1 MKKLVNAVIIPY
13 IYLQILATQTTL
25 LGDLSVENKT
35 YYDMTLL
42 DNAQPKLVHRQF
54 GQKRPIPKGSGK
66 TIEFRKYTKLAKAL
80 TPLTEGVT
88 PAGNSLKVTNK
99 TATIA
104 QYGDYIVL
112 SDILELT
119 AIDNNIVQATKV
131 LGYQAGETDDTV
143 VRNVMQSGTNVE
155 YAASSGTRATDRGQ
169 LTSAYKMT
177 VADAMLI
184 MATFRANDVKPMSD
198 GNYACIIHPHV
209 AYDMKRDSEWR
220 DMFKYANP
228 ENLYNGEIGRI
239 DGCVFVQS
247 SEAMVNWGENFNGTY
262 RTLTVNLSAGYSGA
276 ITSITF
282 DGAGTIEEG
291 ALVGRYININGIVA
305 KITANTATTITFAS
319 TNFGNVP
326 DNTVIYPG
334 EGGKE
339 GVNTY
344 ACLFLGADAY
354 GVTDLEG
361 GGLEVFV
368 KQKGSSGTADALN
381 QRSSVGWKEALTALI
396 LDDTSICRYEC
407 GSSFSKALASDYA
420 N

>member
-1 MKKLVNAVIIPY
+1 
-13 IYLQILATQTTL
+13 
-25 LGDLSVENKT
+25 
-35 YYDMTLL
+35 
-42 DNAQPKLVHRQF
+42 
-54 GQKRPIPKGSGK
+54 
-66 TIEFRKYTKLAKAL
+66 
-80 TPLTEGVT
+80 
-88 PAGNSLKVTNK
+88 
-99 TATIA
+99 
-104 QYGDYIVL
+104 
-112 SDILELT
+112 
-119 AIDNNIVQATKV
+119 
-131 LGYQAGETDDTV
+131 
-143 VRNVMQSGTNVE
+143 
-155 YAASSGTRATDRGQ
+155 
-169 LTSAYKMT
+169 
-177 VADAMLI
+177 
-184 MATFRANDVKPMSD
+184 
-198 GNYACIIHPHV
+198 
-209 AYDMKRDSEWR
+209 MKRDSEWR

-247 SEAMVNWGENFNGTY
+247 SEAMVNWGENFNGTN